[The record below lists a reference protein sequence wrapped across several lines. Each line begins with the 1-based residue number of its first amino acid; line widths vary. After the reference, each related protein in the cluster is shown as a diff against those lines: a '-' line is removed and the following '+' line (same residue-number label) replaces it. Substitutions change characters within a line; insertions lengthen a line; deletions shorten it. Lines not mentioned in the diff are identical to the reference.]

1 MVIIRVGI
9 TITRMICGQ
18 NFREFAVSN
27 KRYIKKF
34 PWVEYLTVRRKKTRK
49 YLNKDVSGSSQTH
62 GSAYTYVLYILISK
76 KESGFL
82 GLRVLESLK
91 NYKITSEKMND
102 VPS

>member
-1 MVIIRVGI
+1 M
-9 TITRMICGQ
+9 
-18 NFREFAVSN
+18 
-27 KRYIKKF
+27 
-34 PWVEYLTVRRKKTRK
+34 EYLTVRRKKTRSRK
-49 YLNKDVSGSSQTH
+49 YSKFSNKDISGSSQTH

>member
-1 MVIIRVGI
+1 MSGVLNCKTKKDKIGD
-9 TITRMICGQ
+9 
-18 NFREFAVSN
+18 REN
-27 KRYIKKF
+27 ILKF
-34 PWVEYLTVRRKKTRK
+34 S
-49 YLNKDVSGSSQTH
+49 NKDVSGSSQTH